1 MTKSD
6 WAYLSNDLIYV
17 AAFLFTISFIV
28 YTYETAFA
36 VRAIKE
42 ENSKT
47 LDRTKTLKSSK
58 IATGVF
64 LASTIALALGA
75 VATLALLS

>member
-6 WAYLSNDLIYV
+6 WAYFSNDLIYV

-47 LDRTKTLKSSK
+47 LDRTKTLNPAK
-58 IATGVF
+58 
-64 LASTIALALGA
+64 LALGEFLPQPTGWRL
-75 VATLALLS
+75 V